1 MLSHQELDKTW
12 EAALRAHA
20 KAPLQGERGPYLP
33 IGAKSMALLDPLWK
47 GRAASSL
54 DLGAMLAQGRDVRAF
69 GDPHFEHANIIRM
82 CERPFENVEAM
93 DEAMWISLARA
104 HSEADFVLCVGDFA
118 MKNPIAWQRRLA
130 AEFPGKHATTVGN
143 HDAKGAKPEQWLD
156 AGAWASLA
164 FSVSKELVMS
174 WVARHEPEESA
185 VLDWDAAP
193 RWIHVGVSHWPVPPE
208 RLPGPAWVN
217 LHGHIHNRPNRPLRV
232 NCSMEAIGFEPR
244 PIERLID
251 ARLVDDLIGRQKG
264 LGAFD
269 ESSSRDPGDSSY
281 L

>member
-1 MLSHQELDKTW
+1 MLSHKELDKTW

-20 KAPLQGERGPYLP
+20 ASPLQGEQGPYMP

-47 GRAASSL
+47 GRAQSGL
-54 DLGAMLAQGRDVRAF
+54 DLGAMLAGGKDVRAF

-82 CERPFENVEAM
+82 CERPFDSVEAM
-93 DEAMWISLARA
+93 DAAMWDSLARA
-104 HSEADFVLCVGDFA
+104 HAEADFVLCVGDFA
-118 MKNPIAWQRRLA
+118 MKNPISWQRRIA
-130 AEFPGKHATTVGN
+130 AAFPGKHATTVGN
-143 HDAKGAKPEQWLD
+143 HDAKGARPEQWLE

-164 FSVSKELVMS
+164 FSVSRDLVES
-174 WVARHEPEESA
+174 WVSQYEPDASA
-185 VLDWDAAP
+185 ALDWDEVP

-244 PIERLID
+244 PIARLID
-251 ARLVDDLIGRQKG
+251 SRLVDDLVRRKAG
-264 LGAFD
+264 LCAFD
-269 ESSSRDPGDSSY
+269 ESSKRDPGDSSY